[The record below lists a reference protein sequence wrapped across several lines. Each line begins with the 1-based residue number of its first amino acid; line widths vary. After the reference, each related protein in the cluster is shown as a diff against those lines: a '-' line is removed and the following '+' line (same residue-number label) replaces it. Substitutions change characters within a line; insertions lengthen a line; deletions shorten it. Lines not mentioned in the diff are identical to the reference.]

1 MDADT
6 EALQSWRR
14 HEEPKETVRIPEALA
29 MHEERFHE
37 QLARE
42 YGAFIFSVEKRAAA
56 GSIEFG
62 IWGETDAA
70 VATKKAILEVIA
82 EL

>member
-6 EALQSWRR
+6 KAVQSWRR
-14 HEEPKETVRIPEALA
+14 LDEPSERIRIPEALA
-29 MHEERFHE
+29 MNEERFHN

-42 YGAFIFSVEKRAAA
+42 YGTFIFSVQKRAAA

-62 IWGETDAA
+62 IWGEIDAA
-70 VATKKAILEVIA
+70 AATKKAILEVLS